1 MKKNKIMILGAL
13 LLTLVATSCHEDA
26 DPMVAYAFDDNQSW
40 EEARN
45 SYAGKFRVFWKAMNQ
60 NYTLWDYE
68 KECGLDWDEVYEKY
82 LPKFEALDEPGTEVS
97 DSVLE
102 ALMTEMVAPL
112 HDGHMS
118 VTFTNHQTKNTVSVS
133 PGYKRFEER
142 DDYKVAASFSPDLR
156 AYYMNNQL

>member
-40 EEARN
+40 AEARS

-68 KECGLDWDEVYEKY
+68 KSADWT
-82 LPKFEALDEPGTEVS
+82 GTRCTRS
-97 DSVLE
+97 TCRSLRP
-102 ALMTEMVAPL
+102 LTSPAPRL
-112 HDGHMS
+112 A
-118 VTFTNHQTKNTVSVS
+118 T
-133 PGYKRFEER
+133 
-142 DDYKVAASFSPDLR
+142 LC
-156 AYYMNNQL
+156 

>member
-60 NYTLWDYE
+60 NY
-68 KECGLDWDEVYEKY
+68 CRQV
-82 LPKFEALDEPGTEVS
+82 PC
-97 DSVLE
+97 VLE
-102 ALMTEMVAPL
+102 GYEPEL
-112 HDGHMS
+112 HAVG
-118 VTFTNHQTKNTVSVS
+118 
-133 PGYKRFEER
+133 
-142 DDYKVAASFSPDLR
+142 L
-156 AYYMNNQL
+156 